1 MRPVHTYSHI
11 ISKIKLCSDV
21 LLVLLGGGSVCNS
34 LYIYIY
40 IPYRPCVGPRADT
53 SHIAKQPVL

>member
-21 LLVLLGGGSVCNS
+21 LLVLLGGGPYVIP
-34 LYIYIY
+34 YIYIY

>member
-21 LLVLLGGGSVCNS
+21 LLVLLGGGPYVIP
-34 LYIYIY
+34 YIYIY
-40 IPYRPCVGPRADT
+40 IFHIGPVWG
-53 SHIAKQPVL
+53 PVRTLLT